1 MTATPTASGLLR
13 KPDKQKLT
21 NAGCSEAGGTAG
33 CRGIEDQ
40 EAPARRVVSTWTRT
54 STETY

>member
-33 CRGIEDQ
+33 VEG
-40 EAPARRVVSTWTRT
+40 
-54 STETY
+54 